1 MEAAGLEPATSLLEM
16 KEPPSAQLADSTV
29 KERDNRR
36 DIDGCEATVRTRTS
50 WFRARRG
57 TSSTTSHWS
66 GREGSNLQP
75 PAPEAGALP
84 LRHVQVVLTV
94 GFEPTLT
101 AV

>member
-1 MEAAGLEPATSLLEM
+1 MAARPRFERRIPGSEPGVIPVS
-16 KEPPSAQLADSTV
+16 PPRIA
-29 KERDNRR
+29 
-36 DIDGCEATVRTRTS
+36 
-50 WFRARRG
+50 
-57 TSSTTSHWS
+57 S

>member
-1 MEAAGLEPATSLLEM
+1 MRGHGSNADLLVQSQAWYQFHHLATAAFATQ
-16 KEPPSAQLADSTV
+16 A
-29 KERDNRR
+29 
-36 DIDGCEATVRTRTS
+36 
-50 WFRARRG
+50 
-57 TSSTTSHWS
+57 WS